1 MCLIN
6 NCKMLLQI
14 GGFGNLLSN
23 TTESR
28 FLEHLAEL
36 DTKTHVCENNIWFI
50 LHFRTLGTILVFT
63 KMFTFW
69 VVSWFVEVGMGD
81 PPPQAKNSHFIP
93 FCLIFLQNKHS
104 GTQNK
109 INLK

>member
-1 MCLIN
+1 
-6 NCKMLLQI
+6 MLLQI

-50 LHFRTLGTILVFT
+50 LHFRTLGTFLVFT

-69 VVSWFVEVGMGD
+69 VVLWFVEVGTGD
-81 PPPQAKNSHFIP
+81 PTPPLKRKIP
-93 FCLIFLQNKHS
+93 TLSRFARFFLQNEHS

>member
-1 MCLIN
+1 M
-6 NCKMLLQI
+6 
-14 GGFGNLLSN
+14 LSN

-50 LHFRTLGTILVFT
+50 LHFRTLGTFLVFT

-69 VVSWFVEVGMGD
+69 VVLWFVEVGTGD
-81 PPPQAKNSHFIP
+81 PTPPLKRKIP
-93 FCLIFLQNKHS
+93 TLSRFVKFLYRMSTRGPK
-104 GTQNK
+104 TK
-109 INLK
+109 LT